1 MTSRQGSGRIEGTA
15 DARVA
20 VVVTHQDRLFSEA
33 LVQAL
38 PITHSRVDGAVPVDG
53 FERAIQSCQHLRPS
67 VVVAILRDTTSRE
80 TIRFAEEL
88 RPACPGARLVV
99 IAEDDEDFVRAV
111 EAGAIAVLP
120 TSVGLEGLID
130 AIADAAD
137 GKTHL
142 DAEQLRR
149 AMRAAA
155 RRRLTRTDVSR
166 RIEQLTEREVEVLR
180 LVAQGTNNK
189 DIASTLHISIRTVDT
204 HIVNILKKLDVHS
217 KLEAAAL
224 VHRHGWLEFEALRDS
239 A

>member
-1 MTSRQGSGRIEGTA
+1 MSRQGSGRNGGAA

-20 VVVTHQDRLFSEA
+20 VVATHQDRLFIEA

-38 PITHSRVDGAVPVDG
+38 PIILSRLDGALPVDG
-53 FERAIQSCQHLRPS
+53 FERAIQSCQQLRPS
-67 VVVAILRDTTSRE
+67 VVVAILRDTTSME

-88 RPACPGARLVV
+88 RLACPGARLVV
-99 IAEDDEDFVRAV
+99 ISDDDEDLVRAV

-130 AIADAAD
+130 AICDAAD

-142 DAEQLRR
+142 DAEHLRR
-149 AMRAAA
+149 GMLAAA
-155 RRRLTRTDVSR
+155 RQRLTRTDVSR
-166 RIEQLTEREVEVLR
+166 RIERLTERQVEVLR
-180 LVAQGTNNK
+180 LVAQGASNK

-204 HIVNILKKLDVHS
+204 HIVNILKKFDVHS

-224 VHRHGWLEFEALRDS
+224 VHRHRWLESESLRDS